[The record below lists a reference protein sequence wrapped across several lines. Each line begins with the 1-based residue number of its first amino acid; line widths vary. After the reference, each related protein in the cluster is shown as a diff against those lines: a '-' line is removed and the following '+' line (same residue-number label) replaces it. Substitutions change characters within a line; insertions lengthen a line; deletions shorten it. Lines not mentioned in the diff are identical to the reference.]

1 MLSKEFLIER
11 GYCCRLGC
19 VMCPYLPTHQGPK
32 MKYKPLHTALT
43 IKESTIQGLGVFASK
58 AIPKETYLGIT
69 HVCNQEVGLRYF
81 TQGVIRTPLGGFLN
95 HSEEPNSHIEK
106 SHDGDIWR
114 LVTLSDIPVNQ
125 EILIKYFP
133 DFLTF

>member
-1 MLSKEFLIER
+1 
-11 GYCCRLGC
+11 
-19 VMCPYLPTHQGPK
+19 